1 MILCITSL
9 PLFREDSTPLNAKQA
24 KISLMAMIQDI
35 PTEQLPY
42 WMRQARRGWDWGLL
56 LALLFGLAAAW
67 PFILQPGLPRTNA
80 SENHVFMSADY
91 SQSLREGRLY
101 PRWSAHVFGGYG
113 APIPHYYPPGAPYAA
128 AVIEL
133 FFTNNVVDA
142 VRILYILSFCL
153 AAITVYLLVQRRM
166 NAAAGLFATVLYVLS
181 PYVAHVAPHTEGNL
195 PVVLAL
201 ALTPAL
207 LWAVDRLLTVN
218 QPQDWLL
225 IALLTAG
232 LLLTH
237 VYAALTALALIC
249 ILIGYHARLAGRS
262 VPLLLPL
269 TAITAGIVLAAFY
282 WLPAVLEYD
291 LVRWQA
297 RPLRRAAH
305 LSLTNLFAPFQP
317 VDLNALITQPQL
329 TIGIPH
335 LALALLAVGGMIFS
349 RRNVFFPLLFLLAA
363 AALILIGALALPQE
377 TWLLGFVAL
386 CLAIGSSTLATL
398 RYKLPLPLQRI
409 AFALLLVV
417 VIMALRT
424 VWLAPYWPDTF
435 GRTEPVDQ
443 VLYEQQGSGIAVL
456 PAYLPVPNTLPANL
470 PANRFL
476 ISAYQSDNVSKIA
489 PISTGAGI
497 QISILEHTNH
507 SDRFQARL
515 DVPTR
520 LSIFTA
526 YFPGWQAFANNRP
539 VALER
544 NPLTGL
550 IDLNAPAMNGELRV
564 SFGSTIVR
572 DAAWLLSALATLCCA
587 VITWRR
593 FRRPRRE
600 LDDTD
605 LLTNEEARL
614 AGLSLGCF
622 VAAILIFALPSSPLN
637 LHARPGYGLDNAT
650 AVRSRTASG
659 LEAIAFRL
667 NRQVFNPGDSLH
679 LSLYWTT
686 VLPLPDNHQVQVYLR
701 QVGQQ
706 ARWYRSPFYTPGDY
720 PTSRWRRY
728 SYVEDQ
734 YTIQLSDSV
743 VPGNYEIVVE
753 VFQCTA
759 GCTARD
765 QVTFFDARG
774 GFQGVE
780 LVLPTLITIRR

>member
-1 MILCITSL
+1 
-9 PLFREDSTPLNAKQA
+9 
-24 KISLMAMIQDI
+24 MAMIQDI

-80 SENHVFMSADY
+80 SENHVFMAADY
-91 SQSLREGRLY
+91 SQSLSEGRLY

-142 VRILYILSFCL
+142 VRILYMLSFCL
-153 AAITVYLLVQRRM
+153 AAITIYLLVQRRIS
-166 NAAAGLFATVLYVLS
+166 AAAGLFATVLYVLS
-181 PYVAHVAPHTEGNL
+181 PYMAHVAPHTEGNL
-195 PVVLAL
+195 PVMLAL

-207 LWAVDRLLTVN
+207 LWAVDRLLTVD

-237 VYAALTALALIC
+237 VYAALTALALAC
-249 ILIGYHARLAGRS
+249 VLIGYHTRLAGRS

-269 TAITAGIVLAAFY
+269 TAITAGVVLAAFY
-282 WLPAVLEYD
+282 WLPALLEHD

-297 RPLRRAAH
+297 RALRRDTP

-317 VDLNALITQPQL
+317 VDLNALVTKPQF

-335 LALALLAVGGMIFS
+335 LVLALLAAGGMIVS
-349 RRNVFFPLLFLLAA
+349 RRNALFPLLFLLAA
-363 AALILIGALALPQE
+363 LALIMIGAFALPQE
-377 TWLLGFVAL
+377 TWLLGFVML
-386 CLAIGSSTLATL
+386 CLAIASSALTNL
-398 RYKLPLPLQRI
+398 RQTLPLPLQRI

-417 VIMALRT
+417 VMMALHT

-435 GRTEPVDQ
+435 GRAEPVDQ

-456 PAYLPVPNTLPANL
+456 PAHLPVPTTLPANL

-476 ISAYQSDNVSKIA
+476 ISAYQSDNVSKFA
-489 PISTGAGI
+489 PISTGAGL
-497 QISILEHTNH
+497 QISLLEHTNH
-507 SDRFQARL
+507 SDRFQARI

-520 LSIFTA
+520 LSILTA
-526 YFPGWQAFANNRP
+526 YFPGWQAVAANQP
-539 VALER
+539 VAVER

-550 IDLNAPAMNGELRV
+550 IDLNVPAMNGELRV
-564 SFGSTIVR
+564 SFGSTIAR
-572 DAAWLLSALATLCCA
+572 DAAWMLSALAALCCG

-605 LLTNEEARL
+605 LLTSEEARL
-614 AGLSLGCF
+614 SSLSLGCF

-650 AVRSRTASG
+650 AIRSRTASG

-667 NRQVFNPGDSLH
+667 NKQVFNPGDAVH

-686 VLPLPDNHQVQVYLR
+686 VLPLPANYQVQLYLR

-706 ARWYRSPFYTPGDY
+706 VRWYRTPLYTPGDY

-728 SYVEDQ
+728 AYVEDR

-753 VFQCTA
+753 VFQCA
-759 GCTARD
+759 EECTDANRLA
-765 QVTFFDARG
+765 FFDTG
-774 GFQGVE
+774 GGLQGAE